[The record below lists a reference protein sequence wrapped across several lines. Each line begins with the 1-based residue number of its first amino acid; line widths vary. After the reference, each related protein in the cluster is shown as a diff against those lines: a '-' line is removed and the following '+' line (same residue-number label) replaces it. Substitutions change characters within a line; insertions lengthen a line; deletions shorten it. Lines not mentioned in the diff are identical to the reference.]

1 MELWIEKYRPR
12 NLDDIILQPEHKTQ
26 VANWLKE
33 PGKLP
38 NLLLVSREP
47 GTGKTSL
54 ARLIPLCLEADFM
67 ELNASD
73 ERGVQTVRDVIK
85 DFVFAARMNPKA
97 PKIVILDEA
106 DYLTNEAQAI
116 LRHLMEDVMENA
128 RFILTCNQESKI
140 SSAIV
145 SRCFVM
151 VLNRPDKACIMNR
164 LSYILRAE
172 GIENMD
178 ILSQVI
184 DYYYPSIR
192 DMLNWLQ
199 QWYISEGKLSLT
211 PKSDLPGIIWNL
223 IAQKKVIE
231 ARDIWLTSSY
241 DVRDLLFAFARFVDK
256 LEPHKRRVIGLLL
269 AKYDYRMAVGADPEI
284 QLTALAWELSDIL

>member
-1 MELWIEKYRPR
+1 MELWIEKYRPKSI
-12 NLDDIILQPEHKTQ
+12 DDIILQPEYKTQ

-33 PGKLP
+33 PNKLP
-38 NLLLVSREP
+38 NILLVSLKP

-54 ARLIPLCLEADFM
+54 ARLIPLCLKADFM

-73 ERGVQTVRDVIK
+73 ERGIQTVRDTIK
-85 DFVFAARMNPKA
+85 DFVFTARMNPKV

-106 DYLTNEAQAI
+106 DYLTNEAQAT

-128 RFILTCNQESKI
+128 RFILTCNQQSKI
-140 SSAIV
+140 SDAIV

-151 VLNRPDKACIMNR
+151 TLNCPDKGSIMNR
-164 LSYILRAE
+164 LSYILKAE
-172 GIENMD
+172 GFENTD
-178 ILSQVI
+178 ILSQVV
-184 DYYYPSIR
+184 DYFYPSIR

-199 QWYISEGKLSLT
+199 QWYISEGKLSLGS
-211 PKSDLPGIIWNL
+211 KSDLPGVIWNL
-223 IAQKKVIE
+223 IAQKKVEE

-256 LEPHKRRVIGLLL
+256 LELHKRRAIGLLL
-269 AKYDYRMAVGADPEI
+269 AEYDYRMAVGADPEI